1 MSKKKR
7 KKKNE
12 VNEGIELV
20 FSCSALMIRL
30 IAGFVSL
37 IFMIL
42 TFVLLYVQAL
52 YAIDIAVLV
61 ALAGLFSYLS
71 GYLAL
76 YFKGD
81 APQESEHMQ
90 DTLDEDKRKNNW
102 QDDEFED

>member
-81 APQESEHMQ
+81 EPQESEHMQ
-90 DTLDEDKRKNNW
+90 DTLEEDKRKNDW
-102 QDDEFED
+102 QDDELD